1 MTICTTVNKQQPKS
15 KQKCNTFF
23 TDNVKFKKY
32 TKEHI
37 FRLLYLYDILLGTE
51 DWWLESLK
59 KLEPI

>member
-32 TKEHI
+32 MKEHI

-51 DWWLESLK
+51 D
-59 KLEPI
+59 